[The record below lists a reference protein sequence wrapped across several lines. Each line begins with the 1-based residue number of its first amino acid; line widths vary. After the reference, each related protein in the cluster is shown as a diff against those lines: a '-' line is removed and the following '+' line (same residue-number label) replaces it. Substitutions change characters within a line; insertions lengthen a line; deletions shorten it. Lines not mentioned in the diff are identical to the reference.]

1 MQTDVIWVSPDGE
14 AAPVPPGAMGRLRLA
29 FRLPALAVVVALGL
43 VVHLALRVIER
54 PLFGLRRPVTPFVT
68 QAVCRLALLILG
80 LSLSARGRPMRGRGA
95 MVANHTGW
103 IDIFVLNAVQRLYFV
118 SKSEVATWPGIGWLA
133 RATGTV
139 FINRRARDARL
150 QKEIFEA
157 RLRAGHHL
165 CFFPEGTSTDGL
177 RVIAFKSTLF
187 EAFFTHGLNEI
198 LAIQPVSCAYLAPK
212 ARGESFYGWFGEMN
226 FFEHLVQ
233 VAAAPR
239 GGRVVVVFHDPI
251 PVADCRDRKEL
262 ARRCEGA
269 VRAGLKA
276 ELGARWRG

>member
-1 MQTDVIWVSPDGE
+1 MLTDVIWVSPDGE

-187 EAFFTHGLNEI
+187 EAFFTHGLN
-198 LAIQPVSCAYLAPK
+198 
-212 ARGESFYGWFGEMN
+212 
-226 FFEHLVQ
+226 
-233 VAAAPR
+233 
-239 GGRVVVVFHDPI
+239 
-251 PVADCRDRKEL
+251 
-262 ARRCEGA
+262 
-269 VRAGLKA
+269 
-276 ELGARWRG
+276 

>member
-1 MQTDVIWVSPDGE
+1 MTWTPPDG
-14 AAPVPPGAMGRLRLA
+14 APAPGPLNWAGRARLVWRVPLL
-29 FRLPALAVVVALGL
+29 LVVLLGGL
-43 VVHLALRVIER
+43 GVHLALRLLER
-54 PLFGLRRPVTPFVT
+54 PVFGLRRPLTPFVT
-68 QAVCRLALLILG
+68 QGVCRGALLILG
-80 LSLSARGRPMRGRGA
+80 LRLELRGQPMRARGA
-95 MVANHTGW
+95 MVANHVGW

-177 RVIAFKSTLF
+177 RVLPFKSTLF

-198 LAIQPVSCAYLAPK
+198 TSVQPVSSIYFAPPGQP
-212 ARGESFYGWFGEMN
+212 AGFHGWFGEMS
-226 FFEHLVQ
+226 FLSHFLRVS
-233 VAAAPR
+233 AAPR
-239 GGRVVVVFHDPI
+239 AGKVVVMFHE
-251 PVADCRDRKEL
+251 PVAVSGCRDRKVL
-262 ARRCEGA
+262 ARRCEEA
-269 VRAGLKA
+269 VR
-276 ELGARWRG
+276 GALEAAQGRGPQG